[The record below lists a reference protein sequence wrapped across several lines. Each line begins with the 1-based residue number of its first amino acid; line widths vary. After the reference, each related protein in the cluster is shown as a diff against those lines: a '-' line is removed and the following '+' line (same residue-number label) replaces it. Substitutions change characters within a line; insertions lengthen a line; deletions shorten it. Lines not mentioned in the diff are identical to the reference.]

1 MMIYKNYFPRDLL
14 AELEQ
19 AQREL
24 DHSFRRSPSIRG
36 ALGGYPATNV
46 GSTPQTLEVHVFAP
60 GMDPADLDVQI
71 EKGIL
76 TISGER
82 KTEAIPEKAT
92 VHIDERFTGRFRR
105 AVSLPDDIDPQAVT
119 AHYRDGVLHVSIGR
133 KQAAQPRRVA
143 IQ

>member
-1 MMIYKNYFPRDLL
+1 MMIYKNFFPRDLL

-24 DHSFRRSPSIRG
+24 DHTFRRSPSIRG

-46 GSTPQTLEVHVFAP
+46 GATPQSLEVHVFAP
-60 GMDPADLDVQI
+60 GMDPADLEVHI
-71 EKGIL
+71 EKGVL

-82 KTEAIPEKAT
+82 KAEAIPEKAT

-105 AVSLPDDIDPQAVT
+105 AVSLPEDIDPQAVT
-119 AHYRDGVLHVSIGR
+119 AHYQDGVLHVSIGR
-133 KQAAQPRRVA
+133 KQAAQPRRIA